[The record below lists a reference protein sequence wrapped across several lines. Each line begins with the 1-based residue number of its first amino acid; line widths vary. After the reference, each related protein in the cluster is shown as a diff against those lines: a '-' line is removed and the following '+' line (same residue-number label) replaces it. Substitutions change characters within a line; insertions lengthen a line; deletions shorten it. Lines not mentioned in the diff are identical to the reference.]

1 MVHMRLPLVRFQP
14 VAAAFGA
21 VMLTIV
27 TIPGTA
33 AAETPAEMDALFAE
47 LAETEGEAW
56 MRAEA
61 DIARIWSQSGSPALD
76 FLLMRGEA
84 ALDAGEPE
92 LAIGHLS
99 ALVENAPEFPAGWAS
114 RAAAFH
120 LAGQSG
126 PAAADLAQAL
136 RLEPRHWLALTL
148 LGVLLEES
156 GDEARALTAYR
167 QSLAINPHQQDA
179 SDGVARLTTARTGQD
194 A

>member
-21 VMLTIV
+21 VMLTILA
-27 TIPGTA
+27 IPAPA

-47 LAETEGEAW
+47 LAETRGEAW

-84 ALDAGEPE
+84 ALDAGEPQ
-92 LAIGHLS
+92 LAIGHLT

-126 PAAADLAQAL
+126 PAAADLATAL

-148 LGVLLEES
+148 LGVMLEES
-156 GDEARALTAYR
+156 GDDARALAAYR

-179 SDGVARLTTARTGQD
+179 SDGVARLATARTGQD
-194 A
+194 V